1 METPSLYA
9 LFEKFP
15 LVSTDTR
22 AIVPGSLYFALR
34 GEQFD
39 GNAFAED
46 ALAKGAAYA
55 IIDNPSVQK
64 DNFQKDGRFIV
75 VEDVL
80 QALQELARHH
90 RQRLDIPVFGLTGS
104 NGKTTTKELLRSVLS
119 TGFEV
124 LATKGNLNNHIGVP
138 LTLLQIHSGVEIAIV
153 EMGANHPGE
162 IAFLCKLAAP
172 THGLITNVGKAH
184 LEGFGSFE
192 GVKKTKGELYDYL
205 ARHQGQ
211 LFIQGDNPV
220 LREMAM
226 QRFGNRKGVI
236 EAVDRGPGNEAVNHE
251 PMNETA
257 GHKAA
262 KASEAV
268 TYGSDT
274 ANHIHGKVI
283 AANPFLEITWQQREV
298 DGGGAAGGPAG
309 SPAGDSVGDS
319 VRSQAGGPTA
329 DSAWDSI
336 GDPTSGPVASI
347 GSHTVQTRLA
357 GAYNLENVL
366 AAVAVGKHF
375 GLSDEQINQGIQD
388 YTPSNNRSQI
398 IDTGKGNRI
407 IGDYYN
413 ANASSMAAALE
424 SFRELT
430 DPRPKVLILGD
441 MFELGE
447 SAPEEHRQVIRLALE
462 AGPARVLFIGKN
474 FFQQRGLGSE
484 GAGMSGLQPEGTQKS
499 GAGESGVQESRLFSD
514 SPNEDLPAS
523 ASFFPTLEEARA
535 ALLKNPVTDSLILVK
550 GSRGIALEKLV
561 DLF

>member
-1 METPSLYA
+1 MEIQSLYA
-9 LFEKFP
+9 LFEKFS

-64 DNFQKDGRFIV
+64 DDFQKDGRYIV

-90 RQRLDIPVFGLTGS
+90 RQCLDIPVFGLTGS

-162 IAFLCKLAAP
+162 IAFLCELAAP

-226 QRFGNRKGVI
+226 QRFGNRKGVVG
-236 EAVDRGPGNEAVNHE
+236 AVDRGTGVGS
-251 PMNETA
+251 ETGDKA
-257 GHKAA
+257 TGHRPVE
-262 KASEAV
+262 SREAV

-283 AANPFLEITWQQREV
+283 AANPFLEITWQQRAID
-298 DGGGAAGGPAG
+298 DGGSPAG
-309 SPAGDSVGDS
+309 SPAGDS
-319 VRSQAGGPTA
+319 T
-329 DSAWDSI
+329 
-336 GDPTSGPVASI
+336 GDPVTFI

-375 GLSDEQINQGIQD
+375 GLSDEQINQGIRD

-398 IDTGKGNRI
+398 TDTGKGNRI

-430 DPRPKVLILGD
+430 DPRPKILILGD

-447 SAPEEHRQVIRLALE
+447 SAPEEHRRVIHLALE

-474 FFQQRGLGSE
+474 FFQQRGLE
-484 GAGMSGLQPEGTQKS
+484 PDGAGMSGLQPEGTQKS
-499 GAGESGVQESRLFSD
+499 GAGESGLPQDNVPQDHLFSD
-514 SPNEDLPAS
+514 SPNENLPS
-523 ASFFPTLEEARA
+523 PASFFPTLEEARA
-535 ALLKNPVTDSLILVK
+535 ALLEHPVTDSLILVK